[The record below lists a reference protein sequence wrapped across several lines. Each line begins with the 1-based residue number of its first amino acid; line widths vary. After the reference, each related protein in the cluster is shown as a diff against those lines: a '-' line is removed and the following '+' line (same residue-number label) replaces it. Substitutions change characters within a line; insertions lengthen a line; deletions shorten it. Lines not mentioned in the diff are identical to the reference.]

1 MTLIPWLTATT
12 NLGLPVMLAAMG
24 GLVCEKSGTAALFLE
39 GTMLTASFIAVRA
52 GGGVKGLACGLA
64 AGVLITGTHY
74 LLVHRAKV
82 KDVISGVGLN
92 MLALSATSFYERI
105 SPSAESVQTL
115 STQTGALIAAT
126 CIAALVTGYKSTKIR
141 VQLEMT
147 GESALQAQIFG
158 INISRVRLI
167 SHLVAGGLAGLGGA
181 LLPLMGIGTFVGN
194 MTNGRGYLA
203 LAAIVFGRWDLGM
216 VIAASLGFAALDA
229 LQLVAAA
236 QGIKVDAD
244 VLAMLPY
251 VAGLAALIVRTKRNT
266 APAELSKAG

>member
-1 MTLIPWLTATT
+1 MTLLPWLTATT
-12 NLGLPVMLAAMG
+12 NLGLPVMLAATG

-39 GTMLTASFIAVRA
+39 GTMLTASFIAIRA
-52 GGGVKGLACGLA
+52 GGGFTGLVCGLA
-64 AGVLITGTHY
+64 AGVLVTGTHY
-74 LLVHRAKV
+74 LLVHRANV
-82 KDVISGVGLN
+82 KDVIAGVGLN

-115 STQTGALIAAT
+115 STQTGALIAVS
-126 CIAALVTGYKSTKIR
+126 CVAALVTCHNMTKIR

-167 SHLVAGGLAGLGGA
+167 SHLVSGGFAGVGGA
-181 LLPLMGIGTFVGN
+181 LLPLMGIGTFVEN
-194 MTNGRGYLA
+194 ITNGRGYLA
-203 LAAIVFGRWDLGM
+203 LAAIVFGRWDLKL

-236 QGIKVDAD
+236 QGMKVDAD
-244 VLAMLPY
+244 LLAMLPY
-251 VAGLAALIVRTKRNT
+251 VAGLAALVVRTRQNA
-266 APAELSKAG
+266 APAELSKSG

>member
-1 MTLIPWLTATT
+1 
-12 NLGLPVMLAAMG
+12 
-24 GLVCEKSGTAALFLE
+24 
-39 GTMLTASFIAVRA
+39 
-52 GGGVKGLACGLA
+52 
-64 AGVLITGTHY
+64 
-74 LLVHRAKV
+74 
-82 KDVISGVGLN
+82 
-92 MLALSATSFYERI
+92 
-105 SPSAESVQTL
+105 
-115 STQTGALIAAT
+115 
-126 CIAALVTGYKSTKIR
+126 
-141 VQLEMT
+141 MT

-158 INISRVRLI
+158 INTSRVRLI
-167 SHLVAGGLAGLGGA
+167 SHLLAGCLAGMGGA
-181 LLPLMGIGTFVGN
+181 LLPLMGIGTFVEN

-266 APAELSKAG
+266 APAELSKAD

>member
-1 MTLIPWLTATT
+1 MTLLPWLTATT
-12 NLGLPVMLAAMG
+12 NLGLPVMLAATG

-39 GTMLTASFIAVRA
+39 GTMLTASFIAIRA
-52 GGGVKGLACGLA
+52 GGGLTGLVCGLV
-64 AGVLITGTHY
+64 AGVLVTSTHY

-82 KDVISGVGLN
+82 KDVIAGVGLN
-92 MLALSATSFYERI
+92 MLALSVTSFYERI

-115 STQTGALIAAT
+115 STQTGALIAIT
-126 CIAALVTGYKSTKIR
+126 CVAALVTCHNTTKIR

-181 LLPLMGIGTFVGN
+181 LLPLMGIGTFVEN

-203 LAAIVFGRWDLGM
+203 LAAIVFGRWDLRL

-251 VAGLAALIVRTKRNT
+251 VAGLAALIVRTKRDT